1 MKIKILI
8 PITLLGAISW
18 GQKSEDII
26 PKDAVTVFSLN
37 NITILQKV
45 SMDELV
51 SYDFMTELQSELFD
65 GSTQGKTLKDA
76 GIDFNQKMNIFYGKN
91 PEFEISGFTFGISDK
106 EKLFSVFDDFDRKES
121 LVAGTEY
128 YNNYFNHLMIQGNV
142 GLLIRVDTDQG
153 KLTEITDSIWVSRG
167 FELPWMEDEYYDE
180 EQMDTYDEEEL
191 TDDDPTM
198 NEEGDEVEEIIEEE
212 VDETPIAVDETSD
225 LFKNYYELRDSIESE
240 YSRKRLLLITE
251 ELFAQKINLKG
262 KDARLAAQLTHTS
275 DGIFYLDNSRNFKNT
290 NSLFYLQAMFP
301 DLYKDLNDLYTGNVM
316 LGDIV
321 LNAKSID
328 LKVEANYGD
337 GLGSI
342 YEELNS
348 AKFDKNVLKYIPKN
362 NTGFFTY
369 KIDLKKGYEKAYE
382 VIMPILSEEK
392 NARISAN
399 VLTIE
404 LLNDFINTDE
414 VFNTYK
420 GSMFGTFNGIKRV
433 KTKRVEFF
441 YDEETFEYG
450 EKEIEAEEDMPI
462 FTLGFTTGRPD
473 IPNKILK
480 HMARITS
487 QFKNMGD
494 YWVYE
499 EAILNSVPLYMINK
513 NGLFIFT
520 NDEDLAKNH
529 SNGYGTDAI
538 SGTPAKNAAK
548 SGSMYAYMNLG
559 DMISRLPETI
569 LNDHRFDV
577 LASMK
582 GKKGEVEVISTKTTR
597 QKTTYNLTYRFDG
610 TFDNAGKYLLDLVN
624 TAYLVSTTR

>member
-8 PITLLGAISW
+8 PITFLSTISW

-37 NITILQKV
+37 NISILQKV

-91 PEFEISGFTFGISDK
+91 SDFEISGFTFGISDK
-106 EKLFSVFDDFDRKES
+106 EKLFTVFDDFDRIES
-121 LVAGTEY
+121 LVPGTEY

-142 GLLIRVDTDQG
+142 GLLIRVDTDQER
-153 KLTEITDSIWVSRG
+153 LTEITDSIWTSRG
-167 FELPWMEDEYYDE
+167 LELPWSYDNEYYDE
-180 EQMDTYDEEEL
+180 GTDGYDEEEL
-191 TDDDPTM
+191 SDEDPIL
-198 NEEGDEVEEIIEEE
+198 NEDGDEIEETIEEE
-212 VDETPIAVDETSD
+212 VDETPIATEETSD

-240 YSRKRLLLITE
+240 YSRKRLFSITE
-251 ELFAQKINLKG
+251 ELFVKKINLKTV
-262 KDARLAAQLTHTS
+262 DTRLANQLTHTS

-301 DLYKDLNDLYTGNVM
+301 ELYRDLNELYTGNVM
-316 LGDIV
+316 LGDII
-321 LNAKSID
+321 LNQKSID

-337 GLGSI
+337 KLGSI
-342 YEELNS
+342 YQELNS

-369 KIDLKKGYEKAYE
+369 QIDLKKGYEKAYE

-433 KTKRVEFF
+433 KTKRIEFF
-441 YDEETFEYG
+441 YNEETFEYG
-450 EKEIEAEEDMPI
+450 EKEIESEEEMPI
-462 FTLGFTTGRPD
+462 FTLGFTTARAD
-473 IPNKILK
+473 VPNKILK

-499 EAILNSVPLYMINK
+499 DAILNSVPLYMINK

-529 SNGYGTDAI
+529 SNGYGSDAI
-538 SGTPAKNAAK
+538 TGKLAKNAAK
-548 SGSMYAYMNLG
+548 SGSIYAYMNLG
-559 DMISRLPETI
+559 DMVNRLPESL
-569 LNDHRFDV
+569 LNDHRFSV
-577 LASMK
+577 LSSMR
-582 GKKGEVEVISTKTTR
+582 GKKGEMEIVSTKTSK
-597 QKTTYNLTYRFDG
+597 QKTTYNLTYTFDG

>member
-8 PITLLGAISW
+8 PITLLGSISW

-37 NITILQKV
+37 NISILQKV

-91 PEFEISGFTFGISDK
+91 PDFEISGFTFGISDK
-106 EKLFSVFDDFDRKES
+106 EKLFTVFDDFDRVES
-121 LVAGTEY
+121 IVPGTEY
-128 YNNYFNHLMIQGNV
+128 YNNYFNHLMIQGNL
-142 GLLIRVDTDQG
+142 GLLIRVDTDQER
-153 KLTEITDSIWVSRG
+153 LTEITDSIWTARG
-167 FELPWMEDEYYDE
+167 LELPWSYDNEYYDE
-180 EQMDTYDEEEL
+180 GMDGYDEEEM
-191 TDDDPTM
+191 TDEDPTM
-198 NEEGDEVEEIIEEE
+198 NEDGDEVEEITEEE
-212 VDETPIAVDETSD
+212 INETPIATEETSD

-240 YSRKRLLLITE
+240 YSRKRLFSITE
-251 ELFAQKINLKG
+251 ELFVKKINLKSI
-262 KDARLAAQLTHTS
+262 DSRLANQLTHPS

-301 DLYKDLNDLYTGNVM
+301 DLYRDLNELYTGNVM

-337 GLGSI
+337 KLGSI
-342 YEELNS
+342 YQELNS
-348 AKFDKNVLKYIPKN
+348 AKFDKNVLKYIPKD

-369 KIDLKKGYEKAYE
+369 QIDLKKGYEKAYE
-382 VIMPILSEEK
+382 VIMPILNEEK

-414 VFNTYK
+414 LFNTYK

-433 KTKRVEFF
+433 KTKRIDFF
-441 YDEETFEYG
+441 YNEETFEYG
-450 EKEIEAEEDMPI
+450 EREIESEEEMPI
-462 FTLGFTTGRPD
+462 FTLGFTTARAD

-480 HMARITS
+480 HMSRITS

-499 EAILNSVPLYMINK
+499 DAILNSVPLYMINK

-529 SNGYGTDAI
+529 SNGYGANAI
-538 SGTPAKNAAK
+538 TGKLAKNAAK
-548 SGSMYAYMNLG
+548 SGSIYAYMNLG
-559 DMISRLPETI
+559 DMVNRLPES
-569 LNDHRFDV
+569 LLDDHRFSV
-577 LASMK
+577 LSSMK
-582 GKKGEVEVISTKTTR
+582 GKKGEMEIVSTKTSK
-597 QKTTYNLTYRFDG
+597 QKTTYHLTYTFDG

>member
-8 PITLLGAISW
+8 PITLWGAISW

-37 NITILQKV
+37 NISILQKV

-91 PEFEISGFTFGISDK
+91 PEFEISGFTFGITDK
-106 EKLFSVFDDFDRKES
+106 EKLFTVFDDFDPKES

-142 GLLIRVDTDQG
+142 GLLIRVDTDQE

-180 EQMDTYDEEEL
+180 EGMDTYDEEEL
-191 TDDDPTM
+191 TDDDPTL
-198 NEEGDEVEEIIEEE
+198 NEDGDEVEEIIEEE

-240 YSRKRLLLITE
+240 YSRKRLLIITE
-251 ELFAQKINLKG
+251 DLFAKKINLKAQ
-262 KDARLAAQLTHTS
+262 DARLAAQLTHPS

-301 DLYKDLNDLYTGNVM
+301 ELYHDLNELYTGNVM

-321 LNAKSID
+321 LNQKSID

-392 NARISAN
+392 NPRISAN

-529 SNGYGTDAI
+529 SNGYGVDALT
-538 SGTPAKNAAK
+538 GKQAKNAAK
-548 SGSMYAYMNLG
+548 SGSIYGYMNLG
-559 DMISRLPETI
+559 DMINRLPESI
-569 LNDHRFDV
+569 LNDHRFNV

-582 GKKGEVEVISTKTTR
+582 GKKGEVEVISSKTTR
-597 QKTTYNLTYRFDG
+597 QKTVYNLTYSFEG
-610 TFDNAGKYLLDLVN
+610 AFDNAGKYLLDLVN

>member
-8 PITLLGAISW
+8 PITLVGAISW
-18 GQKSEDII
+18 GQKSEDVI

-37 NITILQKV
+37 NISILQKV

-91 PEFEISGFTFGISDK
+91 PEFEISGFTFGITDK

-121 LVAGTEY
+121 LVPGTEY

-142 GLLIRVDTDQG
+142 GLLIRVDTDQE
-153 KLTEITDSIWVSRG
+153 KLTEITDSIWTSRG
-167 FELPWMEDEYYDE
+167 FELPWTEDEYYDE

-191 TDDDPTM
+191 TDDDPAL
-198 NEEGDEVEEIIEEE
+198 NEDGDEVIIEEEE
-212 VDETPIAVDETSD
+212 VDETPVAVDEMND

-240 YSRKRLLLITE
+240 YSRKRLFIITE
-251 ELFAQKINLKG
+251 ELFVKKVNLKAT
-262 KDARLAAQLTHTS
+262 DSRLATQLTHTS

-301 DLYKDLNDLYTGNVM
+301 DLYRDLNELYTGNVM

-321 LNAKSID
+321 LNQKSID
-328 LKVEANYGD
+328 LKVEAYYGD

-369 KIDLKKGYEKAYE
+369 AIDLKKGYEKAYE

-414 VFNTYK
+414 LFNTYK

-433 KTKRVEFF
+433 KTKRIEFF

-450 EKEIEAEEDMPI
+450 EKEIESEEDMPI

-480 HMARITS
+480 HMSRITS

-529 SNGYGTDAI
+529 SNGYGVDAI
-538 SGTPAKNAAK
+538 SGKQAKNAAK
-548 SGSMYAYMNLG
+548 SGSIYSYINLG
-559 DMISRLPETI
+559 DMISRLPESI
-569 LNDHRFDV
+569 LTDHRFDI

-582 GKKGEVEVISTKTTR
+582 GKKGEVEVISSKTSR
-597 QKTTYNLTYRFDG
+597 QKTTYNLTYTFDG
-610 TFDNAGKYLLDLVN
+610 AFDNAGKYLLDLVN

>member
-180 EQMDTYDEEEL
+180 EQMDTYDDEEL
-191 TDDDPTM
+191 TDDDPTL
-198 NEEGDEVEEIIEEE
+198 NEDGDEVEEIIEEE

-301 DLYKDLNDLYTGNVM
+301 ELYHDLNDLYTGNVM

-348 AKFDKNVLKYIPKN
+348 AKFDKNILKYIPKN

-538 SGTPAKNAAK
+538 SGIQAKNAAK
-548 SGSMYAYMNLG
+548 SGSMYAYINLG